1 MSDIDDLLEAALY
14 KEVDSRN
21 YYSDGQKLTGDT
33 GAVQLMKELAEE
45 ENNHVEWI
53 RSLKEKGIKSGSYYP
68 GKIHDLMLS
77 EHLTGGETLEG
88 AGLQDALIYAVK
100 RERQSLEFYANMM
113 GIMRDRAAKALCRRL
128 ANAELGHK
136 YRLEKMYDNLFLAEN

>member
-1 MSDIDDLLEAALY
+1 VSDIDDLLEAALY

-21 YYSDGQKLTGDT
+21 YYSDGQKLTGDL
-33 GAVQLMKELAEE
+33 GAIQLMKELAEAE
-45 ENNHVEWI
+45 DKHVEWI
-53 RSLKEKGIKSGSYYP
+53 RNLKEKGVQSGRYYP
-68 GKIHDLMLS
+68 QKIRDLMLS
-77 EHLTGGETLEG
+77 EHLTGGDTLEG
-88 AGLQDALIYAVK
+88 AGLQDTLIYAIK

-136 YRLEKMYDNLFLAEN
+136 YLLEKMYDNLFLAEN